1 MVGAA
6 VLVAL
11 GVIFIPLLLD
21 GSGRVKWAPAIP
33 DIPVQPNLPE
43 PLPIDETPIVLLG
56 GTKSITDEKEPTGQV
71 TSAANTENLSAWVV
85 QVGSFNK
92 KNNALQL
99 MKELQA
105 GGFKAFV
112 EPVNIATG
120 VSHRVRIGP
129 EMTRVKA
136 TRTRDQIA
144 REYSREGV
152 VMPYL
157 GPDSN

>member
-21 GSGRVKWAPAIP
+21 GSGRVKRAPAIP

-43 PLPIDETPIVLLG
+43 PLPINETPIVLLG
-56 GTKSITDEKEPTGQV
+56 GTKSITGEEESTGQV
-71 TSAANTENLSAWVV
+71 TSATNTGNLSAWVV

-112 EPVNIATG
+112 EPVNITTG

-129 EMTRVKA
+129 EMTRVNA

-144 REYSREGV
+144 RKYSRDGV
-152 VMPYL
+152 VMRYS
-157 GPDSN
+157 GPGAN